1 MSSLL
6 DLLADREVRRFSTGE
21 TLIKEGERTG
31 FLYFLIQGAV
41 EVRKDDALLF
51 ASSQPGSVFGEL
63 STLLGGN
70 HHATVTAVKP
80 SAFYI
85 VENPRTFLAT
95 SPAVCFHV
103 CETLA
108 TRLNAMLEYLR
119 DIRHQF
125 EDHDHIGMVDQV
137 LESLVHRQPRTR
149 VRPSDSTIRQGE
161 LLD

>member
-6 DLLADREVRRFSTGE
+6 DLLADREVRRFNTGE
-21 TLIKEGERTG
+21 TLIKEGECTG

-41 EVRKDDALLF
+41 EVRKDNALLF
-51 ASSQPGSVFGEL
+51 ASSQPGTVFGEL

-70 HHATVTAVKP
+70 HLSTVTAVKP
-80 SAFYI
+80 SAFYV
-85 VENPRTFLAT
+85 VENPRT
-95 SPAVCFHV
+95 
-103 CETLA
+103 